1 MSVGAW
7 RAFARGGLRDA
18 GGDGRKNR
26 QSRAGVVPPMR
37 LICTLIASG
46 AVALLA
52 TASAS
57 SMAPP
62 RLVGTVGPGFTISLK
77 HNGKVF
83 KTLKHGRYTFAISDK
98 ANIHNFQIE
107 GPGVDRAITTVSFK
121 GAKTVTIM
129 LRKGS
134 YKFYC
139 APHESGMFGR
149 FKVT

>member
-1 MSVGAW
+1 
-7 RAFARGGLRDA
+7 
-18 GGDGRKNR
+18 
-26 QSRAGVVPPMR
+26 MR

-98 ANIHNFQIE
+98 ASIHNFQIE
-107 GPGVDRAITTVSFK
+107 GPGLDRAVTTVGFT
-121 GAKTVTIM
+121 GTKTVRIH
-129 LRKGS
+129 LRRGT
-134 YKFYC
+134 YKYYC
-139 APHESGMFGR
+139 QPHESSMHGT

>member
-1 MSVGAW
+1 M
-7 RAFARGGLRDA
+7 
-18 GGDGRKNR
+18 KI
-26 QSRAGVVPPMR
+26 
-37 LICTLIASG
+37 ICTLVATG

-52 TASAS
+52 TSPA
-57 SMAPP
+57 APMSTP

-121 GAKTVTIM
+121 GTKTVTIL

-139 APHESGMFGR
+139 APHESSMFGR

>member
-1 MSVGAW
+1 M
-7 RAFARGGLRDA
+7 
-18 GGDGRKNR
+18 K
-26 QSRAGVVPPMR
+26 

-62 RLVGTVGPGFTISLK
+62 RLVGTVGPGYTISLK

-83 KTLKHGRYTFAISDK
+83 KTLKHGQYTFAISDK
-98 ANIHNFQIE
+98 ASIHDFQIE
-107 GPGVDRAITTVSFK
+107 GPGVDRAITTVSFQ
-121 GAKTVTIM
+121 GTKTVTIL

-139 APHESGMFGR
+139 APHESIDVRAVQGHLNARRGLRPRARSHGGNGR
-149 FKVT
+149 FPP

>member
-1 MSVGAW
+1 MQLFRFRTLVVTAALAGLAALALTSSAGA
-7 RAFARGGLRDA
+7 A
-18 GGDGRKNR
+18 
-26 QSRAGVVPPMR
+26 
-37 LICTLIASG
+37 
-46 AVALLA
+46 
-52 TASAS
+52 
-57 SMAPP
+57 APTK
-62 RLVGTVGPGFTISLK
+62 LVGTVGPGFTISLK

-98 ANIHNFQIE
+98 ASIHDFQIE

-121 GAKTVTIM
+121 GTKTVTIM

-139 APHESGMFGR
+139 APHESSMFGR

>member
-1 MSVGAW
+1 M
-7 RAFARGGLRDA
+7 
-18 GGDGRKNR
+18 K
-26 QSRAGVVPPMR
+26 

-98 ANIHNFQIE
+98 ASIHDFQIE
-107 GPGVDRAITTVSFK
+107 GPGVDRAITTVPF
-121 GAKTVTIM
+121 
-129 LRKGS
+129 R
-134 YKFYC
+134 
-139 APHESGMFGR
+139 GR
-149 FKVT
+149 RP

>member
-1 MSVGAW
+1 MPSM
-7 RAFARGGLRDA
+7 
-18 GGDGRKNR
+18 K
-26 QSRAGVVPPMR
+26 

-98 ANIHNFQIE
+98 ASIHNFQIE
-107 GPGVDRAITTVSFK
+107 GPGVDRAITTVSFQ
-121 GAKTVTIM
+121 GTKTVTIL
-129 LRKGS
+129 LRPGS

-139 APHESGMFGR
+139 APHESSMFGR

>member
-1 MSVGAW
+1 
-7 RAFARGGLRDA
+7 
-18 GGDGRKNR
+18 
-26 QSRAGVVPPMR
+26 MR
-37 LICTLIASG
+37 LICTLLASG
-46 AVALLA
+46 VVALLA

-77 HNGKVF
+77 HTGKVF
-83 KTLKHGRYTFAISDK
+83 KTLKPGRYTFAISDK
-98 ANIHNFQIE
+98 ASIHNFQIE

-121 GAKTVTIM
+121 GTKSVTIQ

-139 APHESGMFGR
+139 KPHESSMFGR
-149 FKVT
+149 FKVA

>member
-1 MSVGAW
+1 M
-7 RAFARGGLRDA
+7 
-18 GGDGRKNR
+18 K
-26 QSRAGVVPPMR
+26 

-46 AVALLA
+46 AAALLA

-62 RLVGTVGPGFTISLK
+62 RWVGRAGPGCPTPRK
-77 HNGKVF
+77 HKGKVF

-98 ANIHNFQIE
+98 ASIHNFQIE

-121 GAKTVTIM
+121 GTKTVTIM
-129 LRKGS
+129 LSKGS

-139 APHESGMFGR
+139 KPHESSMFGR

>member
-1 MSVGAW
+1 M
-7 RAFARGGLRDA
+7 
-18 GGDGRKNR
+18 K
-26 QSRAGVVPPMR
+26 

-52 TASAS
+52 AASAS
-57 SMAPP
+57 SLAPP

-83 KTLKHGRYTFAISDK
+83 KTLKHGRYTFAISDR
-98 ANIHNFQIE
+98 ASIHDFQIE
-107 GPGVDRAITTVSFK
+107 GPGVDRAITTVSFQ
-121 GAKTVTIM
+121 GTKTVTIL
-129 LRKGS
+129 LRPGS

-139 APHESGMFGR
+139 APHESSMFGR